1 MKNAFTEKWARK
13 GEKKLNNLKH
23 LVLFLYFSS
32 KVKLQRNQLN
42 YFPSQC

>member
-1 MKNAFTEKWARK
+1 MKNAFTEKWA
-13 GEKKLNNLKH
+13 EKKLNNLKH